1 MPPSECV
8 LAFFEKVEGQDAEP
22 ELSDDL
28 AAGVGLLV
36 VSARDWSI
44 KTPDNKLIISINDP
58 LAVSSRNGRMYSQ
71 DGDGMTFFDLV
82 KLRAT
87 AELCT
92 RLQSINV

>member
-22 ELSDDL
+22 EMSDDL
-28 AAGVGLLV
+28 ADGVGRLV
-36 VSARDWSI
+36 VRASDWSI
-44 KTPDNKLIISINDP
+44 KTPDNKPVISINDP
-58 LAVSSRNGRMYSQ
+58 LTVSSRNGRMYSQ

-87 AELCT
+87 GELCT
-92 RLQSINV
+92 RLKSINV